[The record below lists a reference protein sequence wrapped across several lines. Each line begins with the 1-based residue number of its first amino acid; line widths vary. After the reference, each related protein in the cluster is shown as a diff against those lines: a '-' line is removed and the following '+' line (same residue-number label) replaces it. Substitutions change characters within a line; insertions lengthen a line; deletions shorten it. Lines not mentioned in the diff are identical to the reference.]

1 MKKLQLKKTPNWLY
15 DLWKTLFALAAAFV
29 IGAIFLLVAGADPLS
44 IYGAIFAKAFGS
56 FDTTLR
62 RATPLMLSGLA
73 VAIPLKTGMFNM
85 GGEGQI
91 IAGALAAAVVGS
103 LDLGLPTGLHAAA
116 AIAASLLIGALLAG
130 LPGLLKITRG
140 ANEVVTTLMLNSVAA
155 HLVTWLVLNPFKGTD
170 YSPQSKKILQ
180 TAEIASFGD
189 SDASWGLLIALA
201 LCVLSWLFLYRTR
214 LGLEMR
220 AAGTAPLTA
229 RYQGIRN
236 QVVGLLGMV
245 LGGALASMGGAL
257 EVLGGQHVYFDEF
270 FSNYGFDGIAI
281 AYMAGGNPLGIVLTA
296 LVIAMI
302 RVGALS
308 VSRRTGMSP
317 YFVTVLQ
324 GVIIILLVV
333 PQLFDTLC
341 ADLKALTRRKASAQ
355 EGVKQ

>member
-1 MKKLQLKKTPNWLY
+1 MRKQQSQNTAEWLHH
-15 DLWKTLFALAAAFV
+15 LCNTIFALVIAFI
-29 IGAIFLLVAGADPLS
+29 IGALFLLATGSNPLS
-44 IYGAIFAKAFGS
+44 IYGAIFSKAFGS

-73 VAIPLKTGMFNM
+73 VAIPMKTGMFNM

-91 IAGALAAAVVGS
+91 IAGALTAAVVGS
-103 LDLGLPTGLHAAA
+103 FDLGLPTGVHTVL
-116 AIAASLLIGALLAG
+116 AIAASLLVGAVLSG

-140 ANEVVTTLMLNSVAA
+140 ANEVVTTLMLNSIIA
-155 HLVTWLVLNPFKGTD
+155 HIVTWLVLNPFKGAD
-170 YSPQSKKILQ
+170 YSPQSKRILE
-180 TAEIASFGD
+180 TAEITPLGT
-189 SDASWGLLIALA
+189 SDASWGLFIALA
-201 LCVLSWLFLYRTR
+201 LCVLSWLLLYRTR

-220 AAGTAPLTA
+220 VTGTSVLAA
-229 RYQGIRN
+229 RYQGVKTRI
-236 QVVGLLGMV
+236 VGLLGMI

-270 FSNYGFDGIAI
+270 FTNYGFDGIAI
-281 AYMAGGNPLGIVLTA
+281 AYMAGGNPLGIILTS

-302 RVGALS
+302 RVGALT

-333 PQLFDTLC
+333 PQLLDTLRGEF
-341 ADLKALTRRKASAQ
+341 KKLTDRKKTMQRGAEQ
-355 EGVKQ
+355 